1 MLCYKHR
8 ERISN
13 RSLTSDLTI
22 EKLAKADN
30 TEADKPKQV
39 ATPKAL
45 SNVGNAA
52 HADAPSALYGNLRFV
67 VNGKANRVF
76 SSPANFRNAPE
87 IRKSCGC
94 VVRETLLLTP
104 ARSAARRRT
113 RQAQDLSRPARQ
125 RLGKFQVSREF
136 WSGRS
141 DI

>member
-22 EKLAKADN
+22 EKLVKADN
-30 TEADKPKQV
+30 TEADNPKQV

-87 IRKSCGC
+87 IRKFLRLRRARNAAPYTG
-94 VVRETLLLTP
+94 TLRCEASHAPSPGSFAPGAT
-104 ARSAARRRT
+104 A
-113 RQAQDLSRPARQ
+113 
-125 RLGKFQVSREF
+125 LGKFQVSREF